1 MTKLAADWASGER
14 MLGQA
19 VAYALRIVA
28 ATTPDLLARPT
39 PCHGWD
45 LRRLLWHSCESL
57 AALREGLATG
67 RVSLAAGP
75 AGATVGR
82 AAAGL
87 IGSAPACD
95 DCGAADP
102 VAAYTVR
109 ALRLLDCL
117 ASPGR
122 PDVRIG
128 GLTLP
133 RSMLATAGAL
143 EVAVHGW
150 DVAEAC
156 GEWRPVPALL
166 AGELLTVAPLLVP
179 DAGREPLFGDAV
191 RVGRDSSPSEQLT
204 AFLGRSGQRRPA
216 SASR

>member
-1 MTKLAADWASGER
+1 MTRRAADWVSGER

-19 VAYALRIVA
+19 VAYALRNVA

-39 PCHGWD
+39 PCLGWD

-57 AALREGLATG
+57 AALREGLASG

-75 AGATVGR
+75 AGATVGPAS

-109 ALRLLDCL
+109 ALRLL
-117 ASPGR
+117 
-122 PDVRIG
+122 
-128 GLTLP
+128 
-133 RSMLATAGAL
+133 
-143 EVAVHGW
+143 
-150 DVAEAC
+150 
-156 GEWRPVPALL
+156 
-166 AGELLTVAPLLVP
+166 
-179 DAGREPLFGDAV
+179 
-191 RVGRDSSPSEQLT
+191 
-204 AFLGRSGQRRPA
+204 
-216 SASR
+216 

>member
-1 MTKLAADWASGER
+1 

-19 VAYALRIVA
+19 VAYALGNVA

-39 PCHGWD
+39 PCRGWD

-57 AALREGLATG
+57 AALGEGLAAG
-67 RVSLAAGP
+67 RVSLVAGP
-75 AGATVGR
+75 AGAAPGLVGR
-82 AAAGL
+82 TPAG
-87 IGSAPACD
+87 D

-102 VAAYTVR
+102 VATYTVR

-117 ASPGR
+117 ASPRR

-128 GLTLP
+128 ELTLP
-133 RSMLATAGAL
+133 RSMLAAAGAL

-150 DVAEAC
+150 HVAEAC
-156 GEWRPVPALL
+156 GEWRPVPAVL

-179 DAGREPLFGDAV
+179 AGREPLFGEPV
-191 RVGRDSSPSEQLT
+191 RVDRDASPSEQLT
-204 AFLGRSGQRRPA
+204 AFLGRPLQRRPA
-216 SASR
+216 SARR